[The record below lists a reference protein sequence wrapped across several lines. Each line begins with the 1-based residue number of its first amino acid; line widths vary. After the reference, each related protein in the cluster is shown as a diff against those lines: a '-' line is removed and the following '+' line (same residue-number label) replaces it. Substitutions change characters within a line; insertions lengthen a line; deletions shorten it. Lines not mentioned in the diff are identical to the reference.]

1 MYLEPKMA
9 AENDWHIIFSRPHV
23 VFANFFLLCCTVNIL
38 VNNSIS
44 QSGARARSARAH
56 WDALLSIRHVQDS
69 SGAHMSE
76 NKLENEEKNVFLYSS
91 NKIST
96 SRSCRRPRS
105 TLV

>member
-1 MYLEPKMA
+1 MYLEPKMV
-9 AENDWHIIFSRPHV
+9 AENDCHISFSRPHA
-23 VFANFFLLCCTVNIL
+23 VFAQIRRLYYTLNIL